1 MPRAARKNTRIHKQL
16 RYEDLISTKAGTLAG
31 TLMRRFWHP
40 IYRAEEIQVGQAKPV
55 QIMSEHFTLYR
66 GETGAP
72 HVVEFRCPHR
82 GTQLSAGWVEGDS
95 IRCMYHGWCFND
107 TGQCTEQPA
116 EEKSFAAKIRI
127 RSYPTREYLG
137 LIFAYFGAGEAPAFP
152 RYRHMEED
160 GVLEVLSTE
169 IWPCN
174 FFQRIDN
181 NGDTY
186 HVPFVH
192 RGAYSASS
200 DNNRSGLPDISKEE
214 SPWGTTGY
222 ASFAPGW
229 RNVFQFFMP
238 NVYAFRNPSPEPECA
253 SEDRMQWDIPLD
265 DEHSLEFRLRRLP
278 LSGEAAHEYRARHA
292 SSTNQ
297 PKISVAQMGE
307 AVLSGKLSFQDLDN
321 FFKDKISLVHTQ
333 DYVAQVGQGPLS
345 DRRREHLGRSDTG
358 IILFRKIW
366 ERELRALAE
375 GRPLKKWVL
384 PQDAEIKFQ
393 EEPKKLAQNARR

>member
-1 MPRAARKNTRIHKQL
+1 MAAVKHKKNRERKRL
-16 RYEDLISTKAGTLAG
+16 RYEDLISTRPGSLAG
-31 TLMRRFWHP
+31 TYLRRFWLP
-40 IYRAEEIQVGQAKPV
+40 IHRAEELRAGQAKPIT
-55 QIMSEHFTLYR
+55 IMSERFTLYR

-72 HVVEFRCPHR
+72 HVTAFRCPHR

-95 IRCMYHGWCFND
+95 IRCMYHGWLFD
-107 TGQCTEQPA
+107 GAGQCIEQPA

-127 RSYPTREYLG
+127 KNYPAKEYLG
-137 LIFAYFGAGEAPAFP
+137 LIFAYLGEGEAPPFP
-152 RYRHMEED
+152 RYLHMEED

-169 IWPCN
+169 VWPCN
-174 FFQRIDN
+174 FFQRVDN

-192 RGAYSASS
+192 RGAYSASAA
-200 DNNRSGLPDISKEE
+200 NNRSGLPEIAKEE

-222 ASFAPGW
+222 ANFSQGW

-238 NVYAFRNPSPEPECA
+238 NVYAFRNPSPEPECGW
-253 SEDRMQWDIPLD
+253 EDRMQWDVPLD

-278 LSGEAAHEYRARHA
+278 ITGETANQYRARRA
-292 SSTNQ
+292 ALVPE

-333 DYVAQVGQGPLS
+333 DYVAQVGQGS
-345 DRRREHLGRSDTG
+345 RADRREEHLGRSDVG
-358 IILFRKIW
+358 VILFRKIW

-375 GRPLKKWVL
+375 GRPLKKWLL

-393 EEPKKLAQNARR
+393 EATEKPRRRAQG